1 MCRQVEA
8 AHKSTIASN
17 LGFKSMKRAFST
29 AAGAVAA
36 LGFAASALAS
46 ASASIGASVSIAQ
59 SAGISIVTPLLLPT
73 VSTTAVAPP
82 SSFGGNTVVASGA
95 PASAGGSAAANGAG
109 AGASPLG
116 NATLTIYGQSGSAV
130 SMAVPETFK
139 VIRTGGTESLTVKT
153 NTNSPYSLD
162 GNGVVLGGDPGSASM
177 SVNVGGSLS
186 MASADQLIAGPYEG
200 LLVVVVQYN

>member
-1 MCRQVEA
+1 
-8 AHKSTIASN
+8 
-17 LGFKSMKRAFST
+17 MKRAFST

-73 VSTTAVAPP
+73 VSTTAVVP
-82 SSFGGNTVVASGA
+82 SSSFSTTTVVAS
-95 PASAGGSAAANGAG
+95 STTGSGSSAANGAG
-109 AGASPLG
+109 AGAGPSG

-130 SMAVPETFK
+130 SMAVPATFK

-177 SVNVGGSLS
+177 SVNVGGSLA

>member
-1 MCRQVEA
+1 
-8 AHKSTIASN
+8 
-17 LGFKSMKRAFST
+17 MKRAVT
-29 AAGAVAA
+29 MAVAA
-36 LGFAASALAS
+36 VAAFCACAKALAS
-46 ASASIGASVSIAQ
+46 ATASGSASVDIAQ
-59 SAGISIVTPLLLPT
+59 AAGISFVTPLVLPT
-73 VSTTAVAPP
+73 VSTIAVVP
-82 SSFGGNTVVASGA
+82 SSSFTTTTVTA
-95 PASAGGSAAANGAG
+95 PGV
-109 AGASPLG
+109 AGASVSSGGLAPANTGLTSTNNAAGGASPVG

-153 NTNSPYSLD
+153 NTNSPYSLA
-162 GNGVVLGGDPGSASM
+162 GSGVVLGGGPGSESM

>member
-1 MCRQVEA
+1 
-8 AHKSTIASN
+8 
-17 LGFKSMKRAFST
+17 MKRAYFT
-29 AAGAVAA
+29 AAAAVAA
-36 LGFAASALAS
+36 LGLAASALAS
-46 ASASIGASVSIAQ
+46 TSASIGASVDIAQ
-59 SAGISIVTPLLLPT
+59 SAGISFVTPLVLPT
-73 VSTTAVAPP
+73 VSTTAVVP
-82 SSFGGNTVVASGA
+82 SSSFTAAPVVASSSVSGSGITA
-95 PASAGGSAAANGAG
+95 TNSAGGAT
-109 AGASPLG
+109 SPLG

-153 NTNSPYSLD
+153 NTNSPYSLA
-162 GNGVVLGGDPGSASM
+162 GSGVVLGGGPGSESM